1 MLGASSTRVWPVIR
15 GQGQQCG
22 VTWKGTKF
30 DQAYRI
36 ELSTWWLNLTPG
48 LATVHMLLSSMS
60 SILMSSRG
68 KMRCLQNR
76 FWSPRSIATIGPPDA
91 VDILPNDASPDEN
104 VVEEKEVFFP
114 PSRPGPLHEQSLR
127 QKTSALVGYLYPRG
141 AEDIL
146 WIFGVRGKEP
156 EIKLLCQPVSW

>member
-1 MLGASSTRVWPVIR
+1 
-15 GQGQQCG
+15 
-22 VTWKGTKF
+22 
-30 DQAYRI
+30 
-36 ELSTWWLNLTPG
+36 
-48 LATVHMLLSSMS
+48 MLLSSMS

-114 PSRPGPLHEQSLR
+114 PSRPGPLHQQSLR

-146 WIFGVRGKEP
+146 WIFSVRGKEP
-156 EIKLLCQPVSW
+156 EIKLLLCQPVSWWVGVRSTQDWVGQPPWGGTAYRTLFQPVRRNLQIFSAPEQF